1 MDSPVFGGDMRSDA
15 TYTMLQSVDRC
26 KPRLKTDEE
35 LPPIE
40 PRVHQRWV
48 SSTQATVVK
57 TDDLANGNWPSTELA
72 QGFLYVVGLAVVI
85 CAACLGLRQRE
96 SIKQR
101 GRKDRLLKTIRQ
113 AQREGRAREEA
124 ERESKARK
132 VAQRIRSR
140 RERAET
146 LQGHED
152 PHTRAEWPHTCGRWP
167 DESMRDPSTGHP
179 WGWYQRKAWRY
190 FGPDGKGRLDWGMDG
205 HIPGGGA
212 SR

>member
-35 LPPIE
+35 LAPIE
-40 PRVHQRWV
+40 PRV
-48 SSTQATVVK
+48 
-57 TDDLANGNWPSTELA
+57 LAI
-72 QGFLYVVGLAVVI
+72 YVVGLTIVI